1 MRRSIWKQ
9 LEGYKRLPRLHGHT
23 PSCREQSPRYWP
35 SHPSPPWL
43 RRRFWAQ
50 PPTTWSHRYPR
61 EGGIRGPC
69 SCRFGQFFWWPKR
82 SRQGGVTAPALPW
95 QIGLLL
101 SFTFSIPG
109 SGWKRVISRK
119 SSESNVR
126 MASAPHSWTKLCWPQ
141 SNGMNKK
148 INNRHQSPM
157 KNIGELCP
165 PCWFVVDNHLW
176 NSVTGYWSTIVLYKR
191 LSHMILHE
199 NVRCL
204 INNPNLELLGWRR
217 TTQSFFSS
225 GEKLSFRP
233 FLPFAQLSLCSLT
246 NCP

>member
-9 LEGYKRLPRLHGHT
+9 LEGYKRLPRLHGST
-23 PSCREQSPRYWP
+23 PSCREQSPQSWP

-43 RRRFWAQ
+43 RRRSWAQ

-82 SRQGGVTAPALPW
+82 SRQGGVTAPVLPW

-148 INNRHQSPM
+148 INNCHQSPM
-157 KNIGELCP
+157 KYIGELRP
-165 PCWFVVDNHLW
+165 PWGLDVHNHLW
-176 NSVTGYWSTIVLYKR
+176 NNVTGCWSTIVFEKIITHDVTWECQVLDQQPKLGAAWLEADNPEFLLLR
-191 LSHMILHE
+191 WKTVLS
-199 NVRCL
+199 
-204 INNPNLELLGWRR
+204 
-217 TTQSFFSS
+217 SFSS
-225 GEKLSFRP
+225 LLPNCP
-233 FLPFAQLSLCSLT
+233 FVLLT